1 MKNLASRV
9 VLPFC
14 FLALVG
20 CGRKYSDPEAAFSEL
35 SSLATLRLECS
46 VVSTIEGKIT
56 ADRGL
61 YRYDGSVLLALD
73 LTKADFHCD
82 GKTIRIT
89 LPDPEPLS
97 PRIGNCDKYI
107 EERTL
112 AVSETTFQKWRDKA
126 ESDAQD
132 KIVEQA
138 KDPDIA
144 RIAKNQASILIKNF
158 YATHFP
164 ELGVIIK

>member
-1 MKNLASRV
+1 MSHFF
-9 VLPFC
+9 VLSFC
-14 FLALVG
+14 VLALVG
-20 CGRKYSDPEAAFSEL
+20 CGRKYSDPEAAFSGL
-35 SSLATLRLECS
+35 THLATLRLECC
-46 VVSTIEGKIT
+46 VVSMIEDGHGFM

-97 PRIGNCDKYI
+97 PRIGNCDTYLEK
-107 EERTL
+107 RTL
-112 AVSETTFQKWRDKA
+112 VVTETEFQKRRDKA